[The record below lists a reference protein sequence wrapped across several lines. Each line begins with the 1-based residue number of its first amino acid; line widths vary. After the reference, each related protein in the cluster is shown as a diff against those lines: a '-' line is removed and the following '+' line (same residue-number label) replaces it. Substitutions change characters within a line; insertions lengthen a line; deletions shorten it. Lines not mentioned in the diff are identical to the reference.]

1 MLEKRGAQKRFAQ
14 VVELT
19 GEMEQCIPDAMA
31 EREFDPEGLG
41 TLLSAFLRTETKD
54 NRTIFVR
61 RYLMEESVSEVA
73 EALGFSESKV
83 KSSLL
88 RTRGKLKE
96 YLEKEGVRI

>member
-1 MLEKRGAQKRFAQ
+1 M
-14 VVELT
+14 
-19 GEMEQCIPDAMA
+19 
-31 EREFDPEGLG
+31 
-41 TLLSAFLRTETKD
+41 
-54 NRTIFVR
+54 R
-61 RYLMEESVSEVA
+61 RYLMEESVAEVA